1 MEAIAKKMQ
10 AMKIEKDN
18 AMDDCDIWEQKARA
32 MKVFLVL
39 FLFLIL
45 LFFFS

>member
-1 MEAIAKKMQ
+1 MQ

-32 MKVFLVL
+32 MKVF
-39 FLFLIL
+39 FLPFLPLINS
-45 LFFFS
+45 FFTAETGEG